1 MIQVSASLLAADLAR
16 LGEEVRRAEQAG
28 IDSFHF
34 DMMDGHYAPNL
45 AFSTDHL
52 ASLRPYTSLPFN
64 LHLEL
69 DNPDYLLEN
78 FRPFKANAITV
89 CLDTLND
96 PIKTFSRIRRVEAQV
111 GLSLNPGESL
121 TQTLELLPVIDI
133 LILLG
138 VHPGFG
144 GQEMQAGTIE
154 RVAEA
159 VHYRDQLSPQVKV
172 GVDGGVN
179 ARNAPGLIKAGAD
192 VLIIGTALFKSENMA
207 EVVKEI
213 KELSA
218 N

>member
-28 IDSFHF
+28 VNSFHF
-34 DMMDGHYAPNL
+34 DVMDGHYAPNL

-52 ASLRPYTSLPFN
+52 ASLRPHTSLPFN

-78 FRPFKANAITV
+78 FRPFKADAITV

-96 PIKTFSRIRRVEAQV
+96 PFKTFSRIREKEAKV

-121 TQTLELLPVIDI
+121 AQMLELLPAIDM

-144 GQEMQAGTIE
+144 GQGMQAGTIE

-159 VHYRDQLSPQVKV
+159 VRHRDQLSPQVKV

-192 VLIIGTALFKSENMA
+192 VLIVGTALFKSGNMA

-213 KELSA
+213 KELSV